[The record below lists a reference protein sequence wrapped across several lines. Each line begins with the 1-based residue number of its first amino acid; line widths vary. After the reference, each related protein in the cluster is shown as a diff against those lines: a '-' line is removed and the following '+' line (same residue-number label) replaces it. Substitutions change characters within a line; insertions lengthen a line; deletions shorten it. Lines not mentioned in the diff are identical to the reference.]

1 MTNEL
6 KREQVASWSKRKQL
20 DFIIEWSGRS
30 AQAVNAM
37 SVLMDADTVVDWVMD
52 VVEDFQGS
60 LTI

>member
-1 MTNEL
+1 MTDEL

-52 VVEDFQGS
+52 VAEDFQCS
-60 LTI
+60 LAD

>member
-1 MTNEL
+1 MTDDL

-37 SVLMDADTVVDWVMD
+37 SVLMDSETVVDWVMD
-52 VVEDFQGS
+52 VAENFQGS

>member
-37 SVLMDADTVVDWVMD
+37 SVLMDADTVIDWVMD
-52 VVEDFQGS
+52 VAENFQGS

>member
-1 MTNEL
+1 MTDEL

-20 DFIIEWSGRS
+20 DFIIEWSGHS

-52 VVEDFQGS
+52 VAEDFQGS
-60 LTI
+60 LAD